1 MMHSNTAPEEAK
13 ETMDPIIQYELAKAP
28 NQRDRIKEA
37 EHDRLVRQAMAGR
50 SGVIARLLDRLGGL
64 MIKIGEQLQIRSTP
78 QITKKLGLA
87 KN

>member
-28 NQRDRIKEA
+28 HQRDRIKEA

-50 SGVIARLLDRLGGL
+50 SGVITRLLDRLGGL

-87 KN
+87 EN